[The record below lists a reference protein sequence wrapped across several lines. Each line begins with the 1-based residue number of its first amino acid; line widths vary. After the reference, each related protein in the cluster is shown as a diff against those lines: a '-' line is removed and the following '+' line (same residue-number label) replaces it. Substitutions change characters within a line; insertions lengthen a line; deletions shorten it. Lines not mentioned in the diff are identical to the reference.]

1 MNVTVFDISPYMIED
16 GPGIRT
22 TVFFKGCPL
31 RCVWCSNPFGFSREP
46 EIVYNRGRCV
56 LCGACCLDA
65 CPRDALR
72 MEPHGV
78 ALDRE
83 KCTTCGSCVSACLS
97 AARVV
102 AGRAYSPREI
112 VSKVLEDSKFYRRCG
127 GGVTLSGGEVLL
139 QASAAT
145 EILDLC
151 RCELI
156 HCAVETSGYGSWP
169 ALRSLVER
177 CDLIFIDIKHMSDEV
192 HRRLTGV
199 SNRVILENIRRTADH
214 VSASGSPRLV
224 LRVPVIPGIN
234 NDQDNMAGIA
244 RFINGLPIAAEINLL
259 PYHRLGA
266 NKYEMAGLEYGLDG
280 VQGAS
285 VTLLD
290 EARDILR
297 DLAPTWRCTIGGG
310 EIGHADG
317 DEGRRLPGCV
327 AC

>member
-1 MNVTVFDISPYMIED
+1 MIED

-31 RCVWCSNPFGFSREP
+31 RCVWCSNAFGLSREP
-46 EIVYNRGRCV
+46 EIVYNRRKCV
-56 LCGACCLDA
+56 LCGACVAA
-65 CPRDALR
+65 CPQNALR
-72 MEPHGV
+72 MESQGV
-78 ALDRE
+78 ALDRD

-97 AARVV
+97 AARAI
-102 AGRAYSPREI
+102 AGRTYSPREI
-112 VSKVLEDSKFYRRCG
+112 VSKVLDDSKFYRRCG

-139 QASAAT
+139 QASAAA

-156 HCAVETSGYGSWP
+156 HSAVETSGYGPWP

-177 CDLIFIDIKHMSDEV
+177 CELIFMDIKHSSDEA

-199 SNRVILENIRRTADH
+199 SNRTILENIRLTAQH
-214 VSASGSPRLV
+214 VAISGSPRLV

-234 NDQDNMAGIA
+234 SDYDNMVGTA
-244 RFINGLPIAAEINLL
+244 RFIAGLPIAAEINLL
-259 PYHRLGA
+259 PYHQLGA
-266 NKYEMAGLEYGLDG
+266 GKYEMAGLQYGLDW
-280 VQGAS
+280 VQAAS
-285 VTLLD
+285 AALLD
-290 EARDILR
+290 ESREILR
-297 DLAPTWRCTIGGG
+297 DLAPEWSCTIGGG

-317 DEGRRLPGCV
+317 DEGRSLPGCS